1 MYKTLA
7 PIVVFALVTLFSS
20 TAFAA
25 DPIEGEW
32 IKDSKSARIKLKVTR
47 KGTLMGMITY
57 VKDPKRLPL
66 RQNLQRKNLAGK
78 RQTHDARLHRRL
90 PHRPHRNLDTLQ
102 INQQSALADSR
113 TWLVFSLQFSDS
125 TNCVETQFGLIN
137 LRDSPSG

>member
-57 VKDPKRLPL
+57 VKDPKR
-66 RQNLQRKNLAGK
+66 
-78 RQTHDARLHRRL
+78 THDTNNPDPSKHKRKLVGLVIVRGFTKDG
-90 PHRPHRNLDTLQ
+90 DTWTGGTVY
-102 INQQSALADSR
+102 DSHSGKTYKGKIWLENGKLMMRGYIGVSLIGR
-113 TWLVFSLQFSDS
+113 TATW
-125 TNCVETQFGLIN
+125 T
-137 LRDSPSG
+137 RYK